1 VNKQL
6 LQERM
11 EKLIK
16 ERQALVDNVNAYN
29 GAIEDCNY
37 WLKHLEASVTP
48 SLVTNEKRS
57 NLDGRP

>member
-1 VNKQL
+1 MNKQL

-16 ERQALVDNVNAYN
+16 ERRALVDNVNAYN

-37 WLKHLEASVTP
+37 WLKQLETSVTP
-48 SLVTNEKRS
+48 SLVTNEKKE
-57 NLDGRP
+57 